1 MNPAIALRQISAQ
14 DYHQMAEAGILLP
27 DERVELLEGRIIK
40 MAAKG
45 TAHSAA
51 VSRIEH
57 LLRERLSSRV
67 LLRFQD
73 PIRLDDYS
81 EPEPDVA
88 VVRPDPMYYED
99 HHPTP
104 AEVFLLI
111 EVADTS
117 LKFDCE
123 TKALAYA
130 RSGIAEYWVLDVSD
144 RKLHVY
150 RVPSATGYQS
160 ETILSDALTVAPLA
174 FPECVFAVKELL
186 RSRSVSERESQ
197 SGSERG
203 SLP

>member
-1 MNPAIALRQISAQ
+1 MMLSTNRPTVAVRRLSVQ
-14 DYHQMAEAGILLP
+14 DYHQMAESGILQP
-27 DERVELLEGRIIK
+27 DERVELLEGQMIQ

-51 VSRIEH
+51 VTRIEQ
-57 LLRERLSSRV
+57 LLRNRLGNRV

-73 PIRLDDYS
+73 PVRLDDYS

-88 VVRPDPMYYED
+88 VVQPNTLLYED

-123 TKALAYA
+123 VKALAYS
-130 RSGIAEYWVLDVSD
+130 RSGITDYWVLDVSD

-150 RVPSATGYQS
+150 RVPSADGYQS
-160 ETILSDALTVAPLA
+160 EAILAEALTIAPLA
-174 FPECVFAVKELL
+174 FPECIIAVREML
-186 RSRSVSERESQ
+186 RSS
-197 SGSERG
+197 
-203 SLP
+203 

>member
-1 MNPAIALRQISAQ
+1 MNLKIALRQISVQ

-27 DERVELLEGRIIK
+27 DEQIELLEGQIIK

-45 TAHSAA
+45 TAHRAA
-51 VSRIEH
+51 VSRINH
-57 LLRERLSSRV
+57 LLENQLGDRV
-67 LLRFQD
+67 LICLQD

-88 VVRPDPMYYED
+88 VVRPDPLYYED

-104 AEVFLLI
+104 AEIFLLI

-130 RSGIAEYWVLDVSD
+130 RSGIVEYWVLDVND

-150 RVPSATGYQS
+150 LMPSATGYQS
-160 ETILSDALTVAPLA
+160 ETILSEALTVSPLA
-174 FPECVFAVKELL
+174 FPECVIAIKALL
-186 RSRSVSERESQ
+186 RSPNVSEKESL
-197 SGSERG
+197 S
-203 SLP
+203 